1 MSAGHEHAQ
10 TFDGMNDDY
19 KRRLIAVTVINV
31 AMFVLEM
38 GAGQLAG
45 SQALK
50 ADALDFFADG
60 LTYAL
65 SFWAIGRP
73 QRVRTGAAVLK
84 GLSLLAMGVW
94 ISATTLY
101 QVFFHG
107 IPTAEVMGAI
117 GFVALA
123 ANLLSVYLLM
133 AYKDGDANIR
143 SVWLCSRND
152 AIGNVAVIIAA
163 GFVLWLGNGVPDL
176 IVAGV
181 MAALFLSSSYQ
192 ILVHSWAEWREGGHG
207 HAHLHAAPLREG
219 EESLSRLHHDG
230 HVDAGQGHGNHDHG
244 H

>member
-1 MSAGHEHAQ
+1 MSAGHDHAQ

-19 KRRLIAVTVINV
+19 KRRLMLVTAINI
-31 AMFVLEM
+31 AMFLVEM
-38 GAGQLAG
+38 SAGALSG

-60 LTYAL
+60 ITYAL

-73 QRVRTGAAVLK
+73 VGVRTGAAVLK
-84 GLSLLAMGVW
+84 GASLLAMGIW
-94 ISATTLY
+94 IAITTLY
-101 QVFFHG
+101 QFFLHG
-107 IPTAEVMGAI
+107 IPVPEVMGAV
-117 GFVALA
+117 GLLALA
-123 ANLLSVYLLM
+123 ANVGSVWLLW

-152 AIGNVAVIIAA
+152 AIGNVAVMVAA
-163 GFVLWLGNGVPDL
+163 GLVALLNNGVPDL

-192 ILVHSWAEWREGGHG
+192 ILMQSWREWRHAQEHGGE
-207 HAHLHAAPLREG
+207 AHEHE
-219 EESLSRLHHDG
+219 
-230 HVDAGQGHGNHDHG
+230 HDHDHEPEEG